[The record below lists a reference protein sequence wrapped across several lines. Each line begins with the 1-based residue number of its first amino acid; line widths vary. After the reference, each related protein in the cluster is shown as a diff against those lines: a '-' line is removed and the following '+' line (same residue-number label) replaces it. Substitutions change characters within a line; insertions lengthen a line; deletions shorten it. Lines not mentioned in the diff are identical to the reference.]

1 MEPLKYIITIFF
13 ADGPRTKASFSAYKS
28 YGRMYPAKKQ
38 TMQLQARAACASAVH
53 VISAAGVK
61 VVGGSEEVV
70 GRLKG

>member
-1 MEPLKYIITIFF
+1 
-13 ADGPRTKASFSAYKS
+13 
-28 YGRMYPAKKQ
+28 MYPAKKQ